1 MSEGSSAV
9 TIGLLGPVAVDTGR
23 GMVEIA
29 GTRARRLLAALTL
42 QPGSVRSASVLI
54 DLVWS
59 DARPKSPQSALHTQ
73 ISRLRH
79 ALPEGMIAAGSAGYR
94 LDLTGHAV
102 DVDRAR
108 SLIDDGTAGSLDDAA
123 RLWRGVPGDD
133 LGDDDLAAEV
143 RAVGDGLR
151 RRLDERRCRVALE
164 GGDHETA
171 RRVAQSLCDHD
182 PLDEP
187 AHLLLMRALQAA
199 GRANDALAVHARLRR
214 ALSSE
219 LGVDPGAEIAAVHRE
234 LLDGPTT
241 APVPTAA
248 PTVRSTR
255 GSTGL
260 RAEPNE
266 LLGRATDID
275 DLLAGLRRHRVVSIV
290 GPGGAGKTRI
300 AQAVGR
306 RVADESRSVLVVEL
320 ASVRTDDD
328 VVGAVA
334 AALGVGETDLAPGG
348 RPLIPVGDLSSRLVD
363 ALTGR
368 SALLILDNCEQIID
382 GCARVVSELLGAVA
396 DLTVLTTSRGPLRI
410 AGESVHRLG
419 PLSIDGDSDSPAID
433 LFVAR
438 ATAVRPDVVI
448 DRETVAQLCRD
459 LDGLPL
465 AIELAAARV
474 RTMGVAD
481 IARLLAER
489 LTTGRLSL
497 LRSGDRTAPDRHRTL
512 QAVIDWSWDLLDDPS
527 RSALRRLCRFP
538 AGFSSDAAVAVLGPA
553 LGDDPFAVDDALD
566 ALVDQSLLTVTETS
580 AGTSTRTS
588 AGTPGRVRYRMLEMV
603 REFGEERLA
612 ASGEG
617 DDVTGAMA
625 RWATS
630 CADDIRNRYEFGDH
644 SSAMMDV
651 IADADNLVW
660 VLRRCT
666 DPDVEARPAG
676 AVETAI
682 SVFPALA
689 GSWIARGLH
698 VEVRNWSP
706 RIVDLLAHP
715 PSGLDERRRELWQVS
730 LEMAAG
736 HLMMLSTDPRV
747 LARSMIA
754 LRALQDP
761 DAVMTRRAD
770 FIGAIML
777 SRKPFAAIRVIS
789 RGCRAPTPEVRAI
802 ALSVRSNARENV
814 GDLRGA
820 LADSLLAQ
828 ELAAERGD
836 MWITAMG
843 SMEIASIHGQS
854 GRYREA
860 VGHYRTAAVKLAEL
874 GADEEVTQVRCYLLC
889 SLIGSGAIDEAR
901 VLFDEISDGWSVDQ
915 PMPQGIPQLVAGI
928 LIGAAEL
935 ALYSGDDATAADIA
949 GRLVR
954 YVLTE
959 HARATQDPS
968 MLLSVSAGV
977 ALLTLSG
984 AGQAAS
990 EHLPALATLLVT
1002 QFMPAGFRDLPQ
1014 TGAGAIAVGA
1024 ALCQTERGSDAGA
1037 RLMAMGARLQAR
1049 RDYPALGR
1057 IRAEMAEL
1065 SGMSVDAWE
1074 SLRTTIDRMP
1084 RRVCVENIL
1093 SILDQ
1098 TVLQQDPV

>member
-42 QPGSVRSASVLI
+42 QPGIVRSASVLI

-59 DARPKSPQSALHTQ
+59 DAQPKSPQSALHTQ
-73 ISRLRH
+73 ISRLRQT
-79 ALPEGMIAAGSAGYR
+79 LPEGMIAAGSAGYR

-108 SLIDDGTAGSLDDAA
+108 SLIDDGTAGALDDAA

-164 GGDHETA
+164 NGDHETA

-187 AHLLLMRALQAA
+187 AHLLLMRALQGA
-199 GRANDALAVHARLRR
+199 GRTNDALAVHARLRR

-219 LGVDPGAEIAAVHRE
+219 LGVDPGAEIAALHRE
-234 LLDGPTT
+234 ILEGPT
-241 APVPTAA
+241 AAVAVPTASPA
-248 PTVRSTR
+248 GRTAR

-260 RAEPNE
+260 RAEPNK
-266 LLGRATDID
+266 LLGRATDIE

-290 GPGGAGKTRI
+290 GPGGAGKTRL

-334 AALGVGETDLAPGG
+334 AALGVGEIDLAPGG

-382 GCARVVSELLGAVA
+382 GCARVVSDLLAAVA

-419 PLSIDGDSDSPAID
+419 PLSIDGDSESPATD

-448 DRETVAQLCRD
+448 DRDTVAQLCRD

-474 RTMGVAD
+474 RTMAVAD
-481 IARLLAER
+481 IARLLSER
-489 LTTGRLSL
+489 LTSGRLTL

-580 AGTSTRTS
+580 AGTS
-588 AGTPGRVRYRMLEMV
+588 AGTSGRVRYRMLEMV

-617 DDVTGAMA
+617 ADVNGAMA
-625 RWATS
+625 RWAAH
-630 CADDIRNRYEFGDH
+630 CADDIRSRYEFGDH
-644 SSAMMDV
+644 SNAMADV

-666 DPDVEARPAG
+666 DPEVAGRPTDAI
-676 AVETAI
+676 ATAI

-715 PSGLDERRRELWQVS
+715 PSGLDHHERELWQAS

-736 HLMMLSTDPRV
+736 HLMMLSTDPRA
-747 LARSMIA
+747 LARAMIG

-777 SRKPFAAIRVIS
+777 SRRPFAALRVIS
-789 RGCRAPTPEVRAI
+789 RGCRSQTPEVRAI
-802 ALSVRSNARENV
+802 ALSVRSNARENS

-828 ELAAERGD
+828 ELATERGD

-854 GRYREA
+854 GRYGEA
-860 VGHYRTAAVKLAEL
+860 VGYYRTAAVKLAEL
-874 GADEEVTQVRCYLLC
+874 GADEEVAQVECYLLC

-901 VLFDEISDGWSVDQ
+901 ALLDEISDGWSPDQ
-915 PMPQGIPQLVAGI
+915 PLPQGVPQLVAGT
-928 LIGAAEL
+928 LIGVAEL
-935 ALYSGDDATAADIA
+935 ALQSGDDATAAEVA

-984 AGQAAS
+984 AGDTAR
-990 EHLPALATLLVT
+990 EHLPALATLLTT

-1024 ALCQTERGSDAGA
+1024 ALCRVHPGSDDGA

-1065 SGMSVDAWE
+1065 SGMPAAAWE
-1074 SLRTTIDRMP
+1074 SMSATIDRMP

-1098 TVLQQDPV
+1098 AVPQEVSA